1 MLAVSLGSRR
11 SSIQLNMAE
20 CTPYRDAREAAIAG
34 RRGGICE
41 GFLLGLVALTLIR
54 AGEALAGD
62 QTSIA
67 IPGKLE
73 QKDLLPSTALS
84 ATLFPLPGTYSIPSV
99 PESKAFSTKDFRPH
113 GRSLFEGPKLNVTD
127 DALIDDTTVWQR
139 LADYRIH
146 NRFQVLT
153 LWKSGASTVSLQAGK
168 GGGPTLQWTSR
179 LMNRGAATR
188 GLLDRWF
195 NVSEFSESSASRA
208 ARSTAQATGRAAVSL
223 SLPHLGTSSLPP

>member
-1 MLAVSLGSRR
+1 M
-11 SSIQLNMAE
+11 
-20 CTPYRDAREAAIAG
+20 
-34 RRGGICE
+34 
-41 GFLLGLVALTLIR
+41 ALTLIR
-54 AGEALAGD
+54 AGEALAGE

-73 QKDLLPSTALS
+73 QKDLPPPTALS
-84 ATLFPLPGTYSIPSV
+84 ASLFPVPGTYSIPSV
-99 PESKAFSTKDFRPH
+99 PEPKTFSTKDFRPR
-113 GRSLFEGPKLNVTD
+113 GRSLFEAPKLNVTD

-146 NRFQVLT
+146 NRLQVLT

-168 GGGPTLQWTSR
+168 KGGPTLQWTSQ

-195 NVSEFSESSASRA
+195 NVSEFSESSSSRASRSA
-208 ARSTAQATGRAAVSL
+208 AQASGRAAVSL
-223 SLPHLGTSSLPP
+223 SLPHLGTGSLPP